1 MEERSLTK
9 METGDMKGNKLK
21 KMDERRD
28 LASLKN
34 GKYLFGISDQ
44 PFSSLGGGGGV
55 CCRRRKVYLAL

>member
-9 METGDMKGNKLK
+9 METGDMKRNKK

-34 GKYLFGISDQ
+34 RKYLFGISDQ
-44 PFSSLGGGGGV
+44 PFSSLGEVSVVSEEKCVG
-55 CCRRRKVYLAL
+55 LFS

>member
-9 METGDMKGNKLK
+9 METGNTKGNKK

-28 LASLKN
+28 LASLKD

-44 PFSSLGGGGGV
+44 PFSPLRGSF